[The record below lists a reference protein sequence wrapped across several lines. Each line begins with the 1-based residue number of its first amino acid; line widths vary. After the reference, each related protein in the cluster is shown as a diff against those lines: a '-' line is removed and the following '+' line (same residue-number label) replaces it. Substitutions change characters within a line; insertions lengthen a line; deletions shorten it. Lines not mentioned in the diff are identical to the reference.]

1 MFRTRRTRYAATVQ
15 SVCRI
20 APRMARVT
28 LGGPGMSAFRC
39 DEPTQWVKLF
49 VTDPLDGQTVGRA
62 YTVRN
67 QLSPEPRIDID
78 IVLHGKGPAARWA
91 EVAAPGQEVSFGDP
105 RGGFRREP
113 GAEFYLLAGDE
124 SAQPAVLTIAES
136 LPSGMRGCV
145 YLEVDGP
152 QAEMEVS
159 WAADLDVVW
168 VHRAT
173 VQPKGEALRNAVLK
187 APVPEQRVAAWAAG
201 ESGAVRDIRRHFVDS
216 IGLDRRGA
224 YAKGYWKLDEAD
236 HRDPLASD

>member
-1 MFRTRRTRYAATVQ
+1 MFRTRRTRYTATVE
-15 SVCRI
+15 SAHRI
-20 APRMARVT
+20 APHMARVT

-67 QLSPEPRIDID
+67 HPSPEPRIDID
-78 IVLHGKGPAARWA
+78 VVLHGKGPAARWA
-91 EVAAPGQEVSFGDP
+91 EVASPGQEVSFSGP
-105 RGGFRREP
+105 KGGFSRDP
-113 GAEFYLLAGDE
+113 QAEFYLLAGDE
-124 SAQPAVLTIAES
+124 SAQPAVFTIAES
-136 LPSGMRGCV
+136 LPPGMHGSV

-152 QAEMEVS
+152 QAEMEVT
-159 WAADLDVVW
+159 WTADLDVVW
-168 VHRAT
+168 VHRAAGR
-173 VQPKGEALRNAVLK
+173 PKGEALRDAVLE
-187 APVPEQRVAAWAAG
+187 APVPHQHVAAWVAG
-201 ESGAVRDIRRHFVDS
+201 ESGAVRDIRRHFTDV